1 MYKNADINNA
11 LIVVFEQMKV
21 YFSACI
27 NDKNRMPAIE
37 NAISKHML
45 PRIEA
50 YIVDDIMAGGEHTF
64 KTIENKG
71 QPILLIDDV
80 AFCNYTASE
89 GWGLLQKYDCPL
101 SKDYHLINEGK
112 KTADIINDFCSMD
125 VKEFAKKHYVPV
137 EFKNTDVLI
146 KHITSLY
153 DTNNFSPNAIRE
165 KVTTG
170 TIRFDDRMKAAVL
183 QYCNANPNYLRASY
197 ENGVFTLNDSKTE
210 GRIEA
215 TVGFGRDDTTSDFEL
230 RCLYIDVYHSK
241 DESDTTV
248 SSFKVKIPDDCKK
261 ELGKIFTKTTYP
273 RLIGNDK
280 KSKGLERD

>member
-1 MYKNADINNA
+1 M
-11 LIVVFEQMKV
+11 
-21 YFSACI
+21 
-27 NDKNRMPAIE
+27 
-37 NAISKHML
+37 
-45 PRIEA
+45 
-50 YIVDDIMAGGEHTF
+50 
-64 KTIENKG
+64 
-71 QPILLIDDV
+71 
-80 AFCNYTASE
+80 
-89 GWGLLQKYDCPL
+89 

-137 EFKNTDVLI
+137 EFKNADVLI

-170 TIRFDDRMKAAVL
+170 TICFDDRMKAAVL
-183 QYCNANPNYLRASY
+183 QYCNANPIYLRASY
-197 ENGVFTLNDSKTE
+197 ENGVLTLNGYKTE

-248 SSFKVKIPDDCKK
+248 TSFEVKIPDDCKK
-261 ELGKIFTKTTYP
+261 ELGKIFSKTTYP

-280 KSKGLERD
+280 KSEDS